1 MLEDIMPLEQSQS
14 VVVNIYAEL
23 NKVVDNTKEN
33 MQLWEWVDFHYE
45 FLGVSYGEA
54 GLNYIQELF
63 HHSRFCTSSQEFL
76 VVFMEVAKGTKITRL
91 EFTLSITKRA
101 GELSTMGRNT

>member
-14 VVVNIYAEL
+14 VVVNIDAEL
-23 NKVVDNTKEN
+23 NKMVDNTKEN

-45 FLGVSYGEA
+45 LLGVSYGEA
-54 GLNYIQELF
+54 ELNHIEELF

-76 VVFMEVAKGTKITRL
+76 VVFMEVAKAMKITRW
-91 EFTLSITKRA
+91 EGTISITKRA